1 MFTVLRVIRSD
12 RLRFYVNAV
21 VQIRPIEIAMIKDN
35 VNANW
40 FYLDRFKLDRL
51 TKMLV

>member
-12 RLRFYVNAV
+12 RLQFYLRV
-21 VQIRPIEIAMIKDN
+21 VQIRPIEIIMIKDN

-40 FYLDRFKLDRL
+40 FYLDRFNLDPL
-51 TKMLV
+51 KKMLV